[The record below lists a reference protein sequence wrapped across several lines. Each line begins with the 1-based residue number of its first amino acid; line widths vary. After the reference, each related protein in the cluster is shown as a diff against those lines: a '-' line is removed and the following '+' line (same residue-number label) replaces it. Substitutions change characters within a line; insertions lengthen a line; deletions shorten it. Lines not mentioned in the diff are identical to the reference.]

1 MLTRP
6 RVLAVLSIL
15 LVAIGVMFGGAA
27 LGEPLGLRGGGG
39 GSEGDMGP
47 LTSDPT
53 ASAVPR
59 ALMPGGR
66 WSVADARAF
75 DGFPVFW
82 AGEEYGGLPLTE
94 IIRAEYID
102 SERPGISVRE
112 GSVGFLYGSCVITS
126 YDGGCPPPF
135 QVIVQSTCQSPP
147 GLVTDSMTEEPFVLR
162 GALAQEYANEDGH
175 LRLWTQ
181 DVSLSIFGPDK
192 ESMRALAEALRPLN
206 SLASVEPDGDLKPP
220 VPIETLDC
228 PPLSPGTLPDN
239 PSGTFPITP

>member
-112 GSVGFLYGSCVITS
+112 GSVGFLYGSCIPPAGE
-126 YDGGCPPPF
+126 GGCAVPF
-135 QVIVQSTCQSPP
+135 QIIVQSTCQSPP
-147 GLVTDSMTEEPFVLR
+147 GLVPDSMTEEPFVLR
-162 GALAQEYANEDGH
+162 GALAQEYASEDGH

-181 DVSLSIFGPDK
+181 DVSVTIYGPDA

-206 SLASVEPDGDLKPP
+206 SLAVVEPDGQLKPP
-220 VPIETLDC
+220 VPLDTLDC
-228 PPLSPGTLPDN
+228 PPLSPGALPDN
-239 PSGTFPITP
+239 PTGMVP